1 MKPIDFVIP
10 NISTPKG
17 QIILYDLPLVPFTVY
32 CYLHGQACERSARYP
47 ILSHGRR
54 IISLFS

>member
-17 QIILYDLPLVPFTVY
+17 QIILYDLPLIPF
-32 CYLHGQACERSARYP
+32 
-47 ILSHGRR
+47 ILLITWTSLLKVCQ
-54 IISLFS
+54 ISNTFSWPQDN

>member
-17 QIILYDLPLVPFTVY
+17 QIILYDLPLVPF
-32 CYLHGQACERSARYP
+32 
-47 ILSHGRR
+47 ILLFTWT
-54 IISLFS
+54 SLFKVYQISNTFSWPQDN